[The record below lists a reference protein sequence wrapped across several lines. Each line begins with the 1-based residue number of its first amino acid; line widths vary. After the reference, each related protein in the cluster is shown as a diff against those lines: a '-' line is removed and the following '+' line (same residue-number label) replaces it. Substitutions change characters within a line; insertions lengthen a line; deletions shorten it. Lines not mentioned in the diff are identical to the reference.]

1 MYCVPTLITSYPKK
15 TSKPMATI
23 HLNLEGFKRRV
34 ANPDTMMQEW
44 KFLGS
49 RPAVIDF
56 YAAWCGPCKM
66 LSPILDEVAK
76 QYEGRVDIYKV
87 NVDEEPE
94 LANAFN
100 IRSIPTLYFIP
111 MNGKPRMTVGGMSKA
126 ELVKAIEN
134 LH

>member
-1 MYCVPTLITSYPKK
+1 
-15 TSKPMATI
+15 MATI

-34 ANPDTMMQEW
+34 ANPETMMQDW

-94 LANAFN
+94 LADAFN

-126 ELVKAIEN
+126 ELVRAIEN